1 MILYLNDYKYG
12 CFECLYLCY
21 WVKSFVIDVNCCV
34 IGIFSC
40 FSYVYKC
47 VIDVIKFI
55 SKIYMYI
62 IEV

>member
-1 MILYLNDYKYG
+1 MD
-12 CFECLYLCY
+12 
-21 WVKSFVIDVNCCV
+21 DNCCV

-55 SKIYMYI
+55 SKIYMYV